1 MSQARDLNPLWQ
13 AVLCVLLAFLV
24 MRCWSEE
31 GESQPLDLF
40 VVKRTA
46 TDRSTTSKPGPM
58 RWEMYARPA
67 RVAELAKIWQDM
79 YAKYRIGERLR
90 PCPGCIRCNCSTGF
104 AAWPELG
111 KALIIGTEC
120 DGSGVL
126 PARRSK

>member
-13 AVLCVLLAFLV
+13 AILCAMLAVLV

-58 RWEMYARPA
+58 RWEIA
-67 RVAELAKIWQDM
+67 
-79 YAKYRIGERLR
+79 
-90 PCPGCIRCNCSTGF
+90 
-104 AAWPELG
+104 G
-111 KALIIGTEC
+111 K
-120 DGSGVL
+120 
-126 PARRSK
+126 R